1 MDIEIILGS
10 KSDLPVLKECV
21 SVLKQLKIDYNISII
36 SAHRSP
42 DQLREHITRSDAK
55 VFIAFAGLSAALP
68 GFIASYSL
76 KPVIGVPLSGKVPY
90 DSLLS
95 MAQLPKGVPVAVV
108 GTDNAKN
115 AALLAARILA
125 VRSKDLENRLEN
137 FQREDIKNIEQENE
151 VELKR
156 FIEQDK

>member
-10 KSDLPVLKECV
+10 KSDLPVLKDCI
-21 SVLKQLKIDYNISII
+21 SVLKQLKIEYNISII

-42 DQLREHITRSDAK
+42 DHLRDHITRSDAK

-68 GFIASYSL
+68 GFIASYTL

-108 GTDNAKN
+108 GIDNAKN

-125 VRSKDLENRLEN
+125 VGSEKLADRLN
-137 FQREDIKNIEQENE
+137 KFQSEDIKNIEQENE
-151 VELKR
+151 RELKS
-156 FIEQDK
+156 FLDQDK

>member
-10 KSDLPVLKECV
+10 KSDLPVLKDCV
-21 SVLKQLKIDYNISII
+21 SVLKQLKIEYNISII

-42 DQLREHITRSDAK
+42 DHLRDHIIKSDAK

-68 GFIASYSL
+68 GFIASYTL

-95 MAQLPKGVPVAVV
+95 MVQLPKGVPVAVI
-108 GTDNAKN
+108 GIDNAKN

-125 VRSKDLENRLEN
+125 VGSEMLANRLKK
-137 FQREDIKNIEQENE
+137 FQTEDIKNIEEENKR
-151 VELKR
+151 ELKS
-156 FIEQDK
+156 FLEQDK

>member
-10 KSDLPVLKECV
+10 NSDLPVLKDCV
-21 SVLKQLKIDYNISII
+21 SVLKQLKIEYNISIL

-42 DQLREHITRSDAK
+42 DKLREHIIKTKAK

-68 GFIASYSL
+68 GFIASYTL
-76 KPVIGVPLSGKVPY
+76 KPVIGVPLSGKVSY

-108 GTDNAKN
+108 GIDNAKN

-125 VRSKDLENRLEN
+125 LSSEELAHNLERFQSKDIKSRELENERELEK
-137 FQREDIKNIEQENE
+137 FK
-151 VELKR
+151 
-156 FIEQDK
+156 EQDR